1 MITVLACSVFNAIYS
16 VAFFTGEIPQTIQ
29 NDFKKPEFSQCS
41 TVQDYI
47 STTLLNLNRVL
58 QPSDAEFKAD
68 LLKLRDD
75 FVEKC
80 TADYLNKKADIIK
93 NEFKYVAKNYKDD
106 ESSYSSYGIS
116 TEYVNSIPDTPLEQ
130 QKYPVDPY
138 APASV
143 QAVQKI
149 LNYAQGQEFLKYDVL
164 VREDAFYE
172 NDYYFDYTLKSS
184 LTSFTYLLEYHL
196 HDYSTGGDEIK
207 RTAPQW
213 FNNRVSE
220 AYSNLLS
227 DKESAAKEL
236 EGLVNIKYYVKNGSI
251 VYTNM
256 TDAEIKSSS
265 VESYPIYYFNDG
277 NSTVSDGFDTLNHI
291 RPKDALTNAEYAKIF
306 LCDEIRQGDK
316 VATINNIYNAL
327 NIDLNRDIIISV
339 IALFLAIAVMVCLI
353 NLSGHTVQADGIKT
367 AFIDRL
373 PGDIHTVLSG
383 GIITFLVFAV
393 IAIPSE
399 FDYDLYYSE
408 FFIRWIPILLGVLC
422 AAVWAVFFEWVL
434 SIVRVKKAGQPWFL
448 KFITVRIVLAVFRFL
463 KKLFKKIVGFFKK
476 SSLKYKPNHIRRR
489 FFVLICAYVVFN
501 FIMVFIYSA
510 NIDYGNDGWAF
521 ADFLLIMA
529 VNIAMLIFAGRY
541 LKNLDKIISAAKER
555 KIISFYGEKI
565 PPSLET
571 LNECLKVTNEEMN
584 AAVENAVKNER
595 TKTELITNVSH
606 DLKTPLTSVISYV
619 DLLKKCDIQ
628 DEDALKYIGIL
639 EEKSANLKNL
649 IENLVEASKVSSGN
663 IKLNKTVLSLKELA
677 IQALVESA
685 PEFES
690 RGLELIFDENCE
702 PITIFADGQQTY
714 RVIENLLSNAKKY
727 SAQGTRV
734 YASIRRENSQ
744 GIFEIKNI
752 SKAPL
757 NISPQELTER
767 FVRGDSS
774 RGTEEGNGLGLS
786 IAKELCSLQNG
797 RLEISI
803 DGDLFKATVRLP
815 IG

>member
-1 MITVLACSVFNAIYS
+1 MITVLACSVFNAICS
-16 VAFFTGEIPQTIQ
+16 VSFFTGEIPQTMQ

-41 TVQDYI
+41 AVQDYI
-47 STTLLNLNRVL
+47 STTLLNLNTVL
-58 QPSDAEFKAD
+58 RPSDAEFKTD
-68 LLKLRDD
+68 LLKNRDD

-80 TADYLNKKADIIK
+80 TADYLDKKADIIK
-93 NEFKYVAKNYKDD
+93 NELKYVAKNYKND
-106 ESSYSSYGIS
+106 ESSYSSLGVS
-116 TEYVNSIPDTPLEQ
+116 ADYVNSIPDTPSDK

-149 LNYAQGQEFLKYDVL
+149 LNYAQGQEFLKYESL
-164 VREDAFYE
+164 VREDAFQESEFIYS
-172 NDYYFDYTLKSS
+172 YTLKSS
-184 LTSFTYLLEYHL
+184 YSSYSKTIYFNEYNFLT
-196 HDYSTGGDEIK
+196 DEEDF
-207 RTAPQW
+207 RQSAAEQ
-213 FNNRVSE
+213 FNNEVSNAFNE
-220 AYSNLLS
+220 LV
-227 DKESAAKEL
+227 SAKTFAAQEL
-236 EGLVNIKYYVKNGSI
+236 EGLVNIKYYVKNGSV

-256 TDAEIKSSS
+256 TDAEIKSNSI
-265 VESYPIYYFNDG
+265 ENHPIYYFNDG
-277 NSTVSDGFDTLNHI
+277 NSTVSDGFDTQKNIH
-291 RPKDALTNAEYAKIF
+291 PNDALKNAEYAKIY
-306 LCDEIRQGDK
+306 LSDEISQGDK
-316 VATINNIYNAL
+316 IATIYNIYNTL
-327 NIDLNRDIIISV
+327 SIDLNRDIIISV
-339 IALFLAIAVMVCLI
+339 IALFLAIASMVCLI
-353 NLSGHTVQADGIKT
+353 NLSGHTAETDDIKT

-383 GIITFLVFAV
+383 GVITLLVFATFAV
-393 IAIPSE
+393 FHELGYDIYSSE
-399 FDYDLYYSE
+399 L
-408 FFIRWIPILLGVLC
+408 FIRWIPILLGALC

-434 SIVRVKKAGQPWFL
+434 SIARVKKANQPWFL
-448 KFITVRIVLAVFRFL
+448 KFITVRIILAVFAIL

-489 FFVLICAYVVFN
+489 FFVLTCAYVVFN
-501 FIMVFIYSA
+501 FIMIFIYSA
-510 NIDYGNDGWAF
+510 NIEYGNDGWAF
-521 ADFLLIMA
+521 IDFLLILA
-529 VNIAMLIFAGRY
+529 VNIAVLIFAGRY

-628 DEDALKYIGIL
+628 DEDALRYIAVL

-663 IKLNKTVLSLKELA
+663 IKLNQTVLSLKELA

-690 RGLELIFDENCE
+690 RGLELVFDENCE

-727 SAQGTRV
+727 SAHGTRV

-797 RLEISI
+797 QLEISI